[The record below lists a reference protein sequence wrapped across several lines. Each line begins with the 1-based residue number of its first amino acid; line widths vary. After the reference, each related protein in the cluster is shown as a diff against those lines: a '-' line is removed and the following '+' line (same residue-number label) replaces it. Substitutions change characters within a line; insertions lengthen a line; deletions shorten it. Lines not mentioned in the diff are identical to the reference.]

1 MSGVLLVN
9 YVHGTVDVAK
19 NASNIVYPIQ
29 NSITT
34 LSNVTLLGS
43 STPLLTIGNP
53 SATTIIDGNV
63 QINGSVS
70 GGGLISNVNSFVTS
84 NYVANAIYSMATSNY
99 VTNYVTNAI
108 SGMATSNYVTNYVAN
123 AISGMATSNY
133 VTNYVVNAIS
143 GMATSNY
150 VANAISGMATS
161 NYVTNYVANAIS
173 GMATSNYVANAIS
186 GMATSNYVTNYVAN
200 SISGMATSNYVTNY
214 VANTAI
220 TKTGG
225 SITGNLNISYT
236 PPTPTGFA
244 LTIMSSNTNG
254 GVGYADFLKVT
265 NSYSGATSSNK
276 SFRLNN
282 GGIIEIINSAYS
294 ATILSLTDT
303 GDLSV
308 SGKISI
314 NGNQVVNGPAF
325 SAYAAAN
332 TQTIPNNA
340 QTKVLFQTEEYDTN
354 NCYSSSKFTPNVA
367 GYYQLNSMVRIDGA
381 SGTGEFTIFLYK
393 NGVQYKRG
401 TNNGGTQIAT
411 NLWTLLVNSIAY
423 ANGTTDYFE
432 IYVYQSSGGSRNV
445 TAENTVDITWFNGC
459 MLRGV

>member
-161 NYVTNYVANAIS
+161 NYVTNYV
-173 GMATSNYVANAIS
+173 VNAIS